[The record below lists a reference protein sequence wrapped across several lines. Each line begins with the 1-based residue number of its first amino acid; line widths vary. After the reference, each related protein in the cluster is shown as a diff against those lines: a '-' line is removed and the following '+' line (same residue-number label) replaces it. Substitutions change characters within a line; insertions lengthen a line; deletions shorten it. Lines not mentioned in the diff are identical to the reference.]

1 MKKFGLILASILLAL
16 PPLIAQVSNPS
27 IIVVSSAP
35 SGSCGGSGL
44 PMQYVFSTGVLYAC
58 QNGTWGQIGGG
69 GGGGPY
75 LPLAGGTMTGL
86 LTTPEIEVTGKV
98 AAQQIGAIYQADSYT
113 GADASVKINACI
125 AALAT
130 TGGTCDARGLGG
142 TQSMSQE
149 IDLKGASSGRS
160 VTLLLP
166 NNGTW
171 TWSKTDGTSCGI
183 KQFSNTYLLGSQ
195 PGGNWGGLA
204 LGTANSSTNMDSLYC
219 TDPSTAS
226 YIRAEGFTA
235 FNSGAGTLANGVLH
249 VNTTFDE
256 SSFRYILGNNAT
268 GDVWHIDGPCCGT
281 TFDNIQGYGSSA
293 TSSSPAGYPLRINGG
308 RALSITNSTFDG
320 PGNGKSNIYI
330 SNSGPQDV
338 VFKNVYMEK
347 YQDDYATPMVYI
359 GTSDSGIT
367 FEGGFISTGCT
378 TTGCS
383 QYAFENH
390 SAGGIAIKS
399 VGLDYQTVNGVNDV
413 AFGRTWLSDG
423 GTIQDYQESSAL
435 SPYQFIDHATSNS
448 TYAETPT
455 STQVQ
460 DLAGAVQFTPTLI
473 GWYRLLSTWVSMTCQ
488 GRFLFPPITTT
499 NLSLLRRDSRPYTL
513 ARMC

>member
-1 MKKFGLILASILLAL
+1 M
-16 PPLIAQVSNPS
+16 
-27 IIVVSSAP
+27 
-35 SGSCGGSGL
+35 
-44 PMQYVFSTGVLYAC
+44 
-58 QNGTWGQIGGG
+58 
-69 GGGGPY
+69 
-75 LPLAGGTMTGL
+75 
-86 LTTPEIEVTGKV
+86 TGKV
-98 AAQQIGAIYQADSYT
+98 AARQIGAIYQADSYT

-125 AALAT
+125 TALASS
-130 TGGTCDARGLGG
+130 GGTCDARSLGG

-183 KQFSNTYLLGSQ
+183 KQFDSTYLLGSQ
-195 PGGNWGGLA
+195 PGGHWGGLA
-204 LGTANSSTNMDSLYC
+204 LETANSSTNMDSLYC

-308 RALSITNSTFDG
+308 RAWSITNSTFNG

-338 VFKNVYMEK
+338 VFQNVYMEK
-347 YQDDYATPMVYI
+347 YSQDDYATPMVYI
-359 GTSDSGIT
+359 GTSDYGIT
-367 FEGGFISTGCT
+367 FEGGMIATGCT

-399 VGLDYQTVNGVNDV
+399 VGLDYKTENGVNDV

-423 GTIQDYQESSAL
+423 GTIQDYHESSAL

-460 DLAGAVQFTPTLI
+460 DLAGAVQFTPTSI
-473 GWYRLLSTWVSMTCQ
+473 GWYRLLSTSGQHNVSGAVSISTDYNNQ
-488 GRFLFPPITTT
+488 SVALEARFSALYVGTNVLNLTHIGQFGSVGPVDEIEVSGDGAGHSYLDIHVNTVASAAPVTVLFRGQNVAQSAIVSAPVVGAVPG
-499 NLSLLRRDSRPYTL
+499 SG
-513 ARMC
+513 AA